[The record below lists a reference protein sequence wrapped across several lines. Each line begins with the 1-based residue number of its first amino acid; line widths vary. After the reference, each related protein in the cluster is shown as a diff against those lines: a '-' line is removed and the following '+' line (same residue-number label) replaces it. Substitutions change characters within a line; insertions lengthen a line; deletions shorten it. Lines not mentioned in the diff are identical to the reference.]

1 MAEADGWNIGPI
13 RQTELRNSVFCPT
26 HRYASQVALEI
37 DEIEHTAVASPDRLR
52 TPFAGNHHTSWRV
65 GHGAN
70 RHFRPSRIPRHVGD
84 PLAIGRESRVLF
96 IKLGSEQRLGAAFR
110 LRRSDPDV
118 PVARVAIGDP
128 DGRWE
133 VALVGRNLTDE
144 IYSAWYEPLVGA
156 GLNTG
161 WFATTARPRQLG
173 VQLRLGF

>member
-1 MAEADGWNIGPI
+1 GAPLPSGATLCQGNPGVICTQDLSGFPTSFAPEWSGTFSIQYRNQVGIGALAEPLLLSAGFEMMATGEYF
-13 RQTELRNSVFCPT
+13 TSV
-26 HRYASQVALEI
+26 
-37 DEIEHTAVASPDRLR
+37 
-52 TPFAGNHHTSWRV
+52 N
-65 GHGAN
+65 GA
-70 RHFRPSRIPRHVGD
+70 PGS
-84 PLAIGRESRVLF
+84 LQESF
-96 IKLGSEQRLGAAFR
+96 TKL
-110 LRRSDPDV
+110 D
-118 PVARVAIGDP
+118 ARVAIGDA